1 MTEIVYLSPEQKQ
14 SAVDVLASAF
24 ERYPVME
31 YVIGADD
38 PHYAEKLQKL
48 VGFYTQVRFQRN
60 WPVVGLK
67 DNDEVVAIMLLN
79 EPDEGAWIESDSP
92 ELHELRAALGDEAYT
107 RMVQFEQASS
117 NFEPDY
123 PHYFLGMIGVKQGVQ
138 GKGYAYRLIQH
149 AIGLSEDHPDSQAIL
164 LSTESEYNIN
174 YYLRQG
180 FDLVNETPVGTFVTR
195 CFVRKT

>member
-1 MTEIVYLSPEQKQ
+1 MTEIVYLNQEQKQ
-14 SAVDVLASAF
+14 HAVDVLASAF

-31 YVIGADD
+31 YVIGAED
-38 PHYAEKLQKL
+38 PQYNEKLQKL
-48 VGFYTQVRFQRN
+48 VGFYSQVRFNRN

-67 DNDEVVAIMLLN
+67 DNDEIVAIMLLN
-79 EPDEGAWIESDSP
+79 EPEEGAWIESDSP
-92 ELHELRAALGDEAYT
+92 ELHELRASLGDEAYN
-107 RMVQFEQASS
+107 RMEQFEKESS

-149 AIGLSEDHPDSQAIL
+149 AIALSEEHPESQAIV

-180 FDLVNETPVGTFVTR
+180 FDLVDETAVGTFVTR